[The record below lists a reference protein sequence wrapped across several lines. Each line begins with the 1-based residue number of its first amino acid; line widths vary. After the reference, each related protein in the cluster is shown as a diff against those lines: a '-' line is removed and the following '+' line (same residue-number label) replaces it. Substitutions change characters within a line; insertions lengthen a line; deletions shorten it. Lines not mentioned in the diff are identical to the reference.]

1 MRILFTFAGGSGHA
15 DPLIPFAD
23 SALAAGHAV
32 AFAGR
37 ASAMGRVRGR
47 GFTVFGGEVPTADT
61 PPTITPLLELDPER
75 EDRDLR
81 EGFAERLAR
90 GRAATVL
97 ALCDRWSPDV
107 IVCDEVDFGSMI
119 AAERVGIP
127 HATVLVIAAGS
138 FIRATVVA
146 DSLDEVR
153 AEHGL
158 PPEPELGMPSR
169 HLVLSPFPPSFRDP
183 AFPLPATARSFRPPA
198 LDRGREAVPDW
209 LSGLPD
215 RPTVYFTL
223 GTVFNLESGGPFAR
237 VLAGLHNLPITLVVT
252 VGREI
257 DPELF
262 GPQPSNVRIEPYVP
276 QSVLLP
282 RCDAVVSHGGSG
294 TVIGTLAAG
303 LPSVALPMGADQPL
317 NAARC
322 AALGVGLTLDAV
334 RATPDAVGEAVLAV
348 LTDPGY
354 RKAAEG
360 VRDEI
365 AALPHVSAAVPLLEA
380 LA

>member
-1 MRILFTFAGGSGHA
+1 M
-15 DPLIPFAD
+15 
-23 SALAAGHAV
+23 
-32 AFAGR
+32 
-37 ASAMGRVRGR
+37 
-47 GFTVFGGEVPTADT
+47 
-61 PPTITPLLELDPER
+61 
-75 EDRDLR
+75 
-81 EGFAERLAR
+81 
-90 GRAATVL
+90 
-97 ALCDRWSPDV
+97 
-107 IVCDEVDFGSMI
+107 
-119 AAERVGIP
+119 
-127 HATVLVIAAGS
+127 
-138 FIRATVVA
+138 
-146 DSLDEVR
+146 
-153 AEHGL
+153 
-158 PPEPELGMPSR
+158 
-169 HLVLSPFPPSFRDP
+169 
-183 AFPLPATARSFRPPA
+183 
-198 LDRGREAVPDW
+198 
-209 LSGLPD
+209 
-215 RPTVYFTL
+215 
-223 GTVFNLESGGPFAR
+223 
-237 VLAGLHNLPITLVVT
+237 
-252 VGREI
+252 
-257 DPELF
+257 
-262 GPQPSNVRIEPYVP
+262 RIEPYVP

>member
-1 MRILFTFAGGSGHA
+1 
-15 DPLIPFAD
+15 
-23 SALAAGHAV
+23 
-32 AFAGR
+32 
-37 ASAMGRVRGR
+37 MGRVRGR